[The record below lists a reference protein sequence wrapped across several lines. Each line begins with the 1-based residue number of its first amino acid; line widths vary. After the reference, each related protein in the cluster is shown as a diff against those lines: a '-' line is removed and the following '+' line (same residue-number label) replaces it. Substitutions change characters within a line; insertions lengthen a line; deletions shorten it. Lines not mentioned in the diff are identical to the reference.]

1 MKSPMLARAAIADR
15 LREIGQLLDLSG
27 GNKFK
32 ARAFTRGARVLEQSK
47 APIDHEHL
55 LALPG
60 IGPALAKQ
68 IEELHETGRSDLL
81 ESLRKGLP
89 SGVIELSQVGIGLHA
104 LQQLH
109 DELGIDTVDD
119 LRRAAEEGRLRA
131 VKGFGEKR
139 EKKVLASIAKYE
151 TKGPPTLSLAEGL
164 RLADWLIDEIAE
176 IPGVESVHL
185 AGSVARG
192 LELSTSLEIVVEG
205 SADVFDAVAE
215 LPRVAAVEGRDE
227 HAIRLRLA
235 DGVRV
240 TVLASPSAALG
251 TVLVRAT
258 STEGYWDALG
268 RGAGDPSALGKAFPD
283 EASFYRA
290 LDVPFAPAPLRDDLV
305 APGDAWDDLVTR
317 ADLTGFVHTHTT
329 WSDGK
334 GTVEEMALA
343 AEARGATFIAITD
356 HSANAFYAGGL
367 DVDRLKAQWDEIDA
381 VQERVKIRILKG
393 TEADIL
399 ADGRID
405 WPDAILE
412 RLDVV
417 IASIHNRY
425 KQGEAAMTDRVL
437 RAMKHPTFKIW
448 GHPFGRLVT
457 SRPPIPLRTE
467 DVLDAMAESNA
478 AIEINGDP
486 ARLDMEPRW
495 ARAALDRGIRV
506 SLSVDAHSMRE
517 LDNIRYALLLA
528 QRAGV
533 RRRDLVSFESSRGSL
548 SSEPRTTRA
557 KSP

>member
-1 MKSPMLARAAIADR
+1 MLARAAIADR
-15 LREIGQLLDLSG
+15 LREIGQLLDLGG

-32 ARAFTRGARVLEQSK
+32 ARAFTRGARVLEQSR
-47 APIDHEHL
+47 APIDQEHL

-68 IEELHETGRSDLL
+68 IEELHETGRSALL
-81 ESLRKGLP
+81 DSLREGLP
-89 SGVIELSQVGIGLHA
+89 SSVLELSQVGVGLHA
-104 LQQLH
+104 LKELH
-109 DELGIDTVDD
+109 EKLGIDTLDD
-119 LRRAAEEGRLRA
+119 LRKAASEGRLQTL
-131 VKGFGEKR
+131 KGFGEKR
-139 EKKVLASIAKYE
+139 EKKVLAAIAKYE
-151 TKGPPTLSLAEGL
+151 TMGPPTVSLAEGL
-164 RLADWLIDEIAE
+164 RLADSLIEE
-176 IPGVESVHL
+176 MTHIPGVESVHL

-192 LELSTSLEIVVEG
+192 LELSTSLDLVVSGEPEVLE
-205 SADVFDAVAE
+205 AIAE
-215 LPRVAAVEGRDE
+215 LPRVAAVEAKEKESLRF
-227 HAIRLRLA
+227 RLA
-235 DGVRV
+235 SGVRV
-240 TVLASPSAALG
+240 GVVVAPPFALG

-258 STEGYWDALG
+258 STDAYWRAI
-268 RGAGDPSALGKAFPD
+268 GADPKPFAD

-290 LDVPFAPAPLRDDLV
+290 QGVPFAPAPLRDDLV
-305 APGDAWDDLVTR
+305 APGQSWGDLVSR

-334 GTVEEMALA
+334 GTVEQMARA
-343 AEARGATFIAITD
+343 AEERGATFIAITD

-417 IASIHNRY
+417 VASIHNRY
-425 KQGEAAMTDRVL
+425 KQGEAAMTERVL
-437 RAMKHPTFKIW
+437 RAMKHPVFKIW

-495 ARAALDRGIRV
+495 AKAAIERGIKV

-533 RRRDLVSFESSRGSL
+533 RRGDLVSFPHGQ
-548 SSEPRTTRA
+548 
-557 KSP
+557 